1 MMGSWAARNGDR
13 IDIPMRTLAALVLP
27 LILVA
32 ACNQNI
38 ESVSSGERLEDAPPV
53 APASSAPFGPA
64 ADGEPEVPPFVKA
77 FFMHTWVEALYSV
90 PANQSPNPE
99 WVSPLL
105 DPTDGRV
112 VCTDCHVS
120 GQVDFSRIPKQRL
133 PMVDDFEND
142 HEFMAD
148 LMKKWV
154 GRLNSSEFGARAK
167 LTGSVTCLTCHETNP
182 DP

>member
-1 MMGSWAARNGDR
+1 MRGR
-13 IDIPMRTLAALVLP
+13 IEVFMRHISVFLSLL
-27 LILVA
+27 LLA
-32 ACNQNI
+32 ACNQNM
-38 ESVSSGERLEDAPPV
+38 EAVSTGERLEDAPAAV
-53 APASSAPFGPA
+53 ASADPPFAPS
-64 ADGEPEVPPFVKA
+64 ADDEAEAPPFVKA

-90 PANQSPNPE
+90 PANENPNPE

-105 DPTDGRV
+105 DPVDGRV

-133 PMVDDFEND
+133 PMVDDFEDD
-142 HEFMAD
+142 HEFMAE

-154 GRLNSSEFGARAK
+154 GRLNSTEFGASAK
-167 LTGSVTCLTCHETNP
+167 LTGSVNCLTCHETNP

>member
-1 MMGSWAARNGDR
+1 MGRDR
-13 IDIPMRTLAALVLP
+13 IDASMRSLAVLVLP
-27 LILVA
+27 LFFVA
-32 ACNQNI
+32 ACNQNM
-38 ESVSSGERLEDAPPV
+38 EAVSTGERLEDAPPPAV
-53 APASSAPFGPA
+53 STAPPFASS

-90 PANQSPNPE
+90 PANGNPNPR
-99 WVSPLL
+99 WASPLL
-105 DPTDGRV
+105 DPVDGRV

-120 GQVDFSRIPKQRL
+120 GQVDFARIPKQRL

-142 HEFMAD
+142 HEFMAA

-154 GRLNSSEFGARAK
+154 GRLNSTEFGARAK
-167 LTGSVTCLTCHETNP
+167 LTGAVTCLTCHETNP